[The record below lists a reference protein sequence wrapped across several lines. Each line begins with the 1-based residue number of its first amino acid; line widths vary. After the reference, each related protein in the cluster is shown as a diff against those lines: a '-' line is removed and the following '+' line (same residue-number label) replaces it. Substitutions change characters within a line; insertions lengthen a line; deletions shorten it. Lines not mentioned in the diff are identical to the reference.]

1 MAFTRVSCFFFF
13 KQKTAYDMRIS
24 DWSADVCSSD
34 LRPAGPRA
42 SAGGASA
49 SRASCARRAGCFRRA
64 CSAERSWSAVLSIAD
79 EESMFAG
86 RHDLVAG
93 QPDGGGRVV
102 DRRAVD
108 RHCEAGDAKDAI
120 DTLDRPAPHHGPEN
134 ATDKIGRGQGRP

>member
-102 DRRAVD
+102 DRRAVHRPRD
-108 RHCEAGDAKDAI
+108 AGDAEEARH
-120 DTLDRPAPHHGPEN
+120 TVDRPTQAPGPEN
-134 ATDKIGRGQGRP
+134 DHAKNGERRLG